1 MSEEPLS
8 PSSDKG
14 HWDKLAE
21 SLGIKP
27 SAEVEESSRGVAL
40 KQPEHSE
47 MREETQSV
55 EASST
60 SSHEDQT
67 RADGSASVPGGI
79 PVRRGWSRES
89 RSTGNWD
96 EIARQLGLV
105 PSGPSTGSTPDSPET
120 APASPLSE
128 APSGMAPAG
137 ESTVP
142 HMAATDTGAILPRVE
157 QTVEPPVFEDAM
169 SVTVASPE
177 EPADIVQEEVALS
190 GDWLEE
196 QVVGPVETP
205 ERSAEIWPLTH
216 DVLDVKDS
224 RQAIAADTLFL
235 PEVTSSPPSD
245 QQEGEAELRTA
256 EKKSR
261 KRHRRKRKSRGA
273 TPINPEPFEEEL
285 PEIVELASAG
295 EDNGTLSPSLVTDKD
310 NREQQQEISGASGKE
325 PKHRHHAKPD
335 TTQATDEVEEPPQG
349 DEDSDLV
356 RPAHKAIPGWSEVV
370 GYVIQKNLES
380 RSRRPNHR
388 DRRR

>member
-1 MSEEPLS
+1 
-8 PSSDKG
+8 
-14 HWDKLAE
+14 
-21 SLGIKP
+21 
-27 SAEVEESSRGVAL
+27 
-40 KQPEHSE
+40 
-47 MREETQSV
+47 
-55 EASST
+55 
-60 SSHEDQT
+60 
-67 RADGSASVPGGI
+67 
-79 PVRRGWSRES
+79 
-89 RSTGNWD
+89 
-96 EIARQLGLV
+96 
-105 PSGPSTGSTPDSPET
+105 
-120 APASPLSE
+120 
-128 APSGMAPAG
+128 
-137 ESTVP
+137 
-142 HMAATDTGAILPRVE
+142 MAATDTGAILPRVE